1 VKKKALKAVALAATA
16 FLILTAEGCPPEG
29 SQAKRATTPVIT
41 RSGDYKI
48 TNNFHP
54 NIQAPKPTKDCEW
67 WILYDIPG
75 GTAGADAVQLKHV
88 TTTVKTSVN
97 LGREYTFNYPSP
109 KNGTKVTV
117 IGRGTTFVTKGCGP
131 WYKK

>member
-1 VKKKALKAVALAATA
+1 MFAQIAAGVAMVALAATSSC
-16 FLILTAEGCPPEG
+16 GPETG
-29 SQAKRATTPVIT
+29 KKPAKEAATPVIT
-41 RSGDYKI
+41 RSGDYQI

-67 WILYDIPG
+67 WLLYDIPG

-88 TTTVKTSVN
+88 QTTTPTSVN
-97 LGREYTFNYPSP
+97 LGKEYSFHYPSP
-109 KNGTKVTV
+109 KNGTRVPV
-117 IGRGTTFVTKGCGP
+117 IHRATTFVTKGCGK